1 MAESDTAN
9 HNLPGIILRS
19 IALGLT
25 NPTICDKLFDIFD
38 IIEYLYL
45 TIESSLFLPET
56 TVQSVDFTTL
66 TAACSE
72 LRVQWLPARLEQV
85 YQRDRFTVSLALRT
99 MKQRGWIDIS
109 WHPAAARICA
119 GDAPPRIPDTFTFS
133 QQLRHQLSGL
143 ALVAIAPISPW
154 ERVIDL
160 QFAKRPGEPAL
171 WHLYAEIM
179 GKYSNV
185 ILTAQDNL
193 VVTCAHQVSAKQS
206 SVRPIQTGQPYE
218 MPPSLTDAAPS
229 AIEPQNRWQER
240 ISLVPGPLKRNLL
253 RNYRGLSSALVLS
266 MVRSAGLD
274 PEQSTDS
281 LNSDDWGQL
290 FHRWRYWLQAL
301 ETSNFKP
308 SFTPE
313 GYTVID
319 WPIPDNFTKKAV
331 PDLHSQAVPENESA
345 FKYESNS
352 PIPASFSNKSNSPL
366 ASSFFLIPSSF
377 SSVQELL
384 DSYYTRETNQ
394 QVFAQL
400 RHQLSQKLNSILA
413 KLRLKANTFKERLQ
427 QSAGADTQKD
437 RADLLM
443 ANLQHWQPG
452 MKSISLPDFETNQPV
467 VIPLN
472 PEKNAVQNAQA
483 LYKTHQKLKRARTA
497 VEPLLA
503 SVQEEIDYLEQVEAA
518 LAVLESYR
526 TPEDLQTLV
535 EIREEL
541 IQQKYLDVPDYRS
554 SDKTEAIEFHRYQTP
569 SGFELLIGRNNR
581 QNDQLTF
588 RTANDYDLWFHTL
601 EIPGS
606 HALLR
611 LKPGTV
617 AEETDLQF
625 AADMTAYY
633 SRARHSEQVPVVY
646 TEPKYVYKPKG
657 AKPGMVVYKQER
669 IVWGRPQQARA

>member
-1 MAESDTAN
+1 MQ
-9 HNLPGIILRS
+9 P
-19 IALGLT
+19 
-25 NPTICDKLFDIFD
+25 
-38 IIEYLYL
+38 
-45 TIESSLFLPET
+45 
-56 TVQSVDFTTL
+56 VDFTTL

-72 LRVQWLPARLEQV
+72 LRAQWLPARLEQV

-99 MKQRGWIDIS
+99 MKGRGWIDLC
-109 WHPAAARICA
+109 WHPVAARICL
-119 GDAPPRIPDTFTFS
+119 GDPPPRIPDTFTFS
-133 QQLRHQLSGL
+133 EQLRHQLSGL
-143 ALVAIAPISPW
+143 ALVSIAPVSSW

-171 WHLYAEIM
+171 WHLWAEIM

-206 SVRPIQTGQPYE
+206 TVRPIQTGQPYE
-218 MPPSLTDAAPS
+218 MPPSLTDAVPS
-229 AIEPQNRWQER
+229 LSESQNRWQSR
-240 ISLVPGPLKRNLL
+240 ISLVPGQLHRNLL
-253 RNYRGLSSALVLS
+253 KNYRGLSKALIFS
-266 MVRSAGLD
+266 MIRSASLD

-281 LNSDDWGQL
+281 LNPDQWQQL
-290 FHRWRYWLQAL
+290 FQRWLYWLQCL
-301 ETSNFKP
+301 ENSKFHP

-319 WPIPDNFTKKAV
+319 WPAPDRTTEAD
-331 PDLHSQAVPENESA
+331 PQDMLGNESD
-345 FKYESNS
+345 SSSSS
-352 PIPASFSNKSNSPL
+352 PVFTLSEAEK
-366 ASSFFLIPSSF
+366 PSSF

-384 DSYYTRETNQ
+384 NSYYTGQINQ
-394 QVFAQL
+394 EVFAQL
-400 RHQLSQKLNSILA
+400 RHQLTQKLNNVLA

-427 QSAGADTQKD
+427 QSADADTHKSQ
-437 RADLLM
+437 ADLLM
-443 ANLQHWQPG
+443 ANLQHWEPG
-452 MKSISLPDFETNQPV
+452 MKSISLPDFETEKPV
-467 VIPLN
+467 IIPLN

-483 LYKTHQKLKRARTA
+483 IYKKHQKLKRARIA

-503 SVQEEIDYLEQVEAA
+503 AVQEEIDYLEQVEVA
-518 LAVLESYR
+518 LSVLETYR
-526 TPEDLQTLV
+526 NTQDLQTLA

-554 SDKTEAIEFHRYQTP
+554 TDKNAAIEFHRYQTP

-669 IVWGRPQQARA
+669 IVWGRPQQAPA

>member
-1 MAESDTAN
+1 
-9 HNLPGIILRS
+9 
-19 IALGLT
+19 
-25 NPTICDKLFDIFD
+25 
-38 IIEYLYL
+38 
-45 TIESSLFLPET
+45 
-56 TVQSVDFTTL
+56 VQPVDFTTL

-72 LRVQWLPARLEQV
+72 LRAQWLPARLEQV

-99 MKQRGWIDIS
+99 MKGRGWIDLS
-109 WHPAAARICA
+109 WHPVAARICV
-119 GDAPPRIPDTFTFS
+119 GDPPPRIPDTFTFS
-133 QQLRHQLSGL
+133 EQLRHQLSGL
-143 ALVAIAPISPW
+143 ALVSIAPVSSW

-171 WHLYAEIM
+171 WHLWAEIM

-206 SVRPIQTGQPYE
+206 TVRPIQTGQPYE
-218 MPPSLTDAAPS
+218 MPPSLTDAVPNLS
-229 AIEPQNRWQER
+229 ESQNRWQSR
-240 ISLVPGPLKRNLL
+240 ISLVPGQLHRNLL
-253 RNYRGLSSALVLS
+253 KNYRGLSKSLIFS
-266 MVRSAGLD
+266 MIRSASLD

-281 LNSDDWGQL
+281 LNPDQWQQL
-290 FHRWRYWLQAL
+290 FQRWLYWLQCL
-301 ETSNFKP
+301 ENSKFHP

-319 WPIPDNFTKKAV
+319 WPA
-331 PDLHSQAVPENESA
+331 PENVGAVSCPP
-345 FKYESNS
+345 SD
-352 PIPASFSNKSNSPL
+352 
-366 ASSFFLIPSSF
+366 SSFLTSVKSVTESVAELP
-377 SSVQELL
+377 SSVQEILN
-384 DSYYTRETNQ
+384 SYYTGQINQ
-394 QVFAQL
+394 EVFAQL
-400 RHQLSQKLNSILA
+400 RHQLTQKLNNVLA

-427 QSAGADTQKD
+427 QSADADTHKSQ
-437 RADLLM
+437 ADLLM
-443 ANLQHWQPG
+443 ASLQHWEPG
-452 MKSISLPDFETNQPV
+452 MKSISLPDFETEKPV
-467 VIPLN
+467 IISLN

-483 LYKTHQKLKRARTA
+483 LYKKHQKLKRARIA

-503 SVQEEIDYLEQVEAA
+503 AVQEEIDYLEQVEVA
-518 LAVLESYR
+518 LSVLETYR
-526 TPEDLQTLV
+526 NTQDLQTLA

-554 SDKTEAIEFHRYQTP
+554 TDKNAAIEFHRYQTP

-669 IVWGRPQQARA
+669 IVWGRPQQAPA

>member
-1 MAESDTAN
+1 MQ
-9 HNLPGIILRS
+9 P
-19 IALGLT
+19 
-25 NPTICDKLFDIFD
+25 
-38 IIEYLYL
+38 
-45 TIESSLFLPET
+45 
-56 TVQSVDFTTL
+56 VDFTTL
-66 TAACSE
+66 TATCSE
-72 LRVQWLPARLEQV
+72 LRAQWLPARLEQV
-85 YQRDRFTVSLALRT
+85 YQRDLFTVSLALRT
-99 MKQRGWIDIS
+99 MKGRGWIDLS
-109 WHPAAARICA
+109 WHPVAARICV
-119 GDAPPRIPDTFTFS
+119 GDPPPRIPDTFTFS
-133 QQLRHQLSGL
+133 EQLRHQLSGL
-143 ALVAIAPISPW
+143 ALVSIAPVSSW

-206 SVRPIQTGQPYE
+206 TVRPIQTGQPYE
-218 MPPSLTDAAPS
+218 MPPSLTDAVPS
-229 AIEPQNRWQER
+229 LSESQNRWQSR
-240 ISLVPGPLKRNLL
+240 ISLVPGQLKGNLL
-253 RNYRGLSSALVLS
+253 KNYRGMSKALVLS
-266 MVRSAGLD
+266 MIRSASLD

-281 LNSDDWGQL
+281 LNPDEWQQL
-290 FHRWRYWLQAL
+290 FQRWLYWLQCL
-301 ETSNFKP
+301 ENSKFHP

-319 WPIPDNFTKKAV
+319 WPAPENHNVGAV
-331 PDLHSQAVPENESA
+331 PP
-345 FKYESNS
+345 S
-352 PIPASFSNKSNSPL
+352 PPSD
-366 ASSFFLIPSSF
+366 SSI
-377 SSVQELL
+377 SSVQEILN
-384 DSYYTRETNQ
+384 SYYTGEINQ
-394 QVFAQL
+394 EVFAQL
-400 RHQLSQKLNSILA
+400 RHQLTQKLNNVLA

-427 QSAGADTQKD
+427 QSADADTHKSQ
-437 RADLLM
+437 ADLLM
-443 ANLQHWQPG
+443 ANLQHWEPG
-452 MKSISLPDFETNQPV
+452 MKSISLPDFETEKPV
-467 VIPLN
+467 AISLN

-483 LYKTHQKLKRARTA
+483 LYKKHQKLKRARIA

-503 SVQEEIDYLEQVEAA
+503 AVQEEIDYLEQVEVA
-518 LAVLESYR
+518 LSVLETYR
-526 TPEDLQTLV
+526 NTQDLQTLA

-554 SDKTEAIEFHRYQTP
+554 TDKNAAIEFHRYQTP

-611 LKPGTV
+611 LTPGTV

-669 IVWGRPQQARA
+669 IVWGRPQQAPA

>member
-1 MAESDTAN
+1 MQ
-9 HNLPGIILRS
+9 P
-19 IALGLT
+19 
-25 NPTICDKLFDIFD
+25 
-38 IIEYLYL
+38 
-45 TIESSLFLPET
+45 
-56 TVQSVDFTTL
+56 VDFTTL

-72 LRVQWLPARLEQV
+72 LRAQWLPARLEQV

-99 MKQRGWIDIS
+99 MKGRGWIDLS
-109 WHPAAARICA
+109 WHPVAARICL
-119 GDAPPRIPDTFTFS
+119 GDPPPRIPDTFTFS
-133 QQLRHQLSGL
+133 EQLRHQLSGL
-143 ALVAIAPISPW
+143 ALVSIAPVASW

-206 SVRPIQTGQPYE
+206 TVRPIQTGQPYE
-218 MPPSLTDAAPS
+218 MPPSLTDAVPS
-229 AIEPQNRWQER
+229 LSESQNRWQSR
-240 ISLVPGPLKRNLL
+240 ISLVPGQLHRSLLK
-253 RNYRGLSSALVLS
+253 NYRGLSKALIFS
-266 MVRSAGLD
+266 MIRSASLD

-281 LNSDDWGQL
+281 LNPDQWQQL
-290 FHRWRYWLQAL
+290 FQRWLYWLQCL
-301 ETSNFKP
+301 ENSKFHP

-319 WPIPDNFTKKAV
+319 WPAPDRTREAQ
-331 PDLHSQAVPENESA
+331 PQDMLGNESD
-345 FKYESNS
+345 SSSSS
-352 PIPASFSNKSNSPL
+352 PVLTLSEAEK
-366 ASSFFLIPSSF
+366 PSSF
-377 SSVQELL
+377 PSVQEILN
-384 DSYYTRETNQ
+384 SYYTGQINQ
-394 QVFAQL
+394 EVFAQL
-400 RHQLSQKLNSILA
+400 RHQLTQKLNNVLA

-427 QSAGADTQKD
+427 QSADADTHKSQ
-437 RADLLM
+437 ADLLM
-443 ANLQHWQPG
+443 ANLQHWEPG
-452 MKSISLPDFETNQPV
+452 MKSISLPDFETEKPV
-467 VIPLN
+467 IIPLN

-483 LYKTHQKLKRARTA
+483 LYKKHQKLKRARIA

-503 SVQEEIDYLEQVEAA
+503 AVQEEIDYLEQVEVA
-518 LAVLESYR
+518 LSVLETYR
-526 TPEDLQTLV
+526 NTQDLQTLA

-554 SDKTEAIEFHRYQTP
+554 TDKNAAIEFHRYQTP

-669 IVWGRPQQARA
+669 IVWGRPQQAPA

>member
-1 MAESDTAN
+1 
-9 HNLPGIILRS
+9 
-19 IALGLT
+19 
-25 NPTICDKLFDIFD
+25 
-38 IIEYLYL
+38 
-45 TIESSLFLPET
+45 
-56 TVQSVDFTTL
+56 VQPVDFTTL

-72 LRVQWLPARLEQV
+72 LRDEWLPARLEQV
-85 YQRDRFTVSLALRT
+85 YQRDRFTVALALRT
-99 MKQRGWIDIS
+99 MKGRCWIDVS
-109 WHPAAARICA
+109 WHPVGARICV
-119 GDAPPRIPDTFTFS
+119 GDSPPRIPDTFTFS

-143 ALVAIAPISPW
+143 ALVSIAPTAPW

-160 QFAKRPGEPAL
+160 QFAKRPGETAL
-171 WHLYAEIM
+171 WHLWAEII

-229 AIEPQNRWQER
+229 LNEPQNRWQER
-240 ISLVPGPLKRNLL
+240 ISLVPGQLHRNLL
-253 RNYRGLSSALVLS
+253 KNYRGLSKALIWS
-266 MVRSAGLD
+266 MVRSANLD

-281 LNSDDWGQL
+281 LTPRDWQQL
-290 FHRWRYWLQAL
+290 FSRWQHWLQAL
-301 ETSNFKP
+301 ENSKFHP
-308 SFTPE
+308 SLTPE

-319 WPIPDNFTKKAV
+319 WPA
-331 PDLHSQAVPENESA
+331 PENNA
-345 FKYESNS
+345 VGAA
-352 PIPASFSNKSNSPL
+352 PPCV
-366 ASSFFLIPSSF
+366 PSDC
-377 SSVQELL
+377 SVQELL
-384 DSYYTRETNQ
+384 NSYYTAELNEQ
-394 QVFAQL
+394 LFAQL
-400 RHQLSQKLNSILA
+400 RHQLSQKLNNLLA
-413 KLRLKANTFKERLQ
+413 KMRLKANTFKERLQ
-427 QSAGADTQKD
+427 QSADADLHKSQ
-437 RADLLM
+437 ADLLM
-443 ANLQHWQPG
+443 ANLQQWQPG
-452 MKSISLPDFETNQPV
+452 MKSIDLPDFQTNQPV
-467 VIPLN
+467 TIPLN
-472 PEKNAVQNAQA
+472 PEKNAVLNAQA
-483 LYKTHQKLKRARTA
+483 LYKKHQKLKRARIA

-503 SVQEEIDYLEQVEAA
+503 AVQEEINYLEQVEAA
-518 LAVLESYR
+518 LLVLETYR
-526 TPEDLQTLV
+526 SPQDLQTLA

-554 SDKTEAIEFHRYQTP
+554 TDKTGAIEFHRYRTP

-588 RTANDYDLWFHTL
+588 RTANDYDIWFHTL

-611 LKPGTV
+611 LTPGTV
-617 AEETDLQF
+617 AEEADLQF
-625 AADMTAYY
+625 AADMAAYY

>member
-1 MAESDTAN
+1 MQ
-9 HNLPGIILRS
+9 P
-19 IALGLT
+19 
-25 NPTICDKLFDIFD
+25 
-38 IIEYLYL
+38 
-45 TIESSLFLPET
+45 
-56 TVQSVDFTTL
+56 VDFTTL

-72 LRVQWLPARLEQV
+72 LRAQWLPARLEQV

-99 MKQRGWIDIS
+99 MKGRGWIDLS
-109 WHPAAARICA
+109 WHPVAARICV
-119 GDAPPRIPDTFTFS
+119 GDPPPRIPDTFTFS
-133 QQLRHQLSGL
+133 EQLRHQLSGL
-143 ALVAIAPISPW
+143 ALVSIAPVSSW

-206 SVRPIQTGQPYE
+206 TVRPIQTGQPYE
-218 MPPSLTDAAPS
+218 MPPSLTDAVPS
-229 AIEPQNRWQER
+229 LSESQNRWQSR
-240 ISLVPGPLKRNLL
+240 ISLVPGQLKGNLL
-253 RNYRGLSSALVLS
+253 KNYRGMSKALVLS
-266 MVRSAGLD
+266 MIRSASLD

-281 LNSDDWGQL
+281 LNPDQWQQL
-290 FHRWRYWLQAL
+290 FQRWLYWLQCL
-301 ETSNFKP
+301 ENSKFHP

-319 WPIPDNFTKKAV
+319 WPT
-331 PDLHSQAVPENESA
+331 PENNA
-345 FKYESNS
+345 V
-352 PIPASFSNKSNSPL
+352 
-366 ASSFFLIPSSF
+366 SSYSSSSLIPTAIELTSVKSVTESVAEPS

-384 DSYYTRETNQ
+384 NSYYTGEINQ
-394 QVFAQL
+394 EVFAQL
-400 RHQLSQKLNSILA
+400 RHQLTQKLNNVLA

-427 QSAGADTQKD
+427 QSADADTHKSQ
-437 RADLLM
+437 ADLLM
-443 ANLQHWQPG
+443 ANLQHWEPG
-452 MKSISLPDFETNQPV
+452 MKSISLPDFETEKPV
-467 VIPLN
+467 IIALN

-483 LYKTHQKLKRARTA
+483 LYKKHQKLKRARIA

-503 SVQEEIDYLEQVEAA
+503 AVQEEIDYLEQVEVA
-518 LAVLESYR
+518 LSVLETYR
-526 TPEDLQTLV
+526 NTQDLQTLA

-554 SDKTEAIEFHRYQTP
+554 TDKNAAIEFHRYQTP

-669 IVWGRPQQARA
+669 IVWGRPQQAPA

>member
-1 MAESDTAN
+1 MQ
-9 HNLPGIILRS
+9 P
-19 IALGLT
+19 
-25 NPTICDKLFDIFD
+25 
-38 IIEYLYL
+38 
-45 TIESSLFLPET
+45 
-56 TVQSVDFTTL
+56 VDFTTL

-72 LRVQWLPARLEQV
+72 LRAQWLPARLEQV

-99 MKQRGWIDIS
+99 MKGRGWIDLS
-109 WHPAAARICA
+109 WHPVAARICV
-119 GDAPPRIPDTFTFS
+119 GDPPPRIPDTFTFS
-133 QQLRHQLSGL
+133 EQLRHQLSGL
-143 ALVAIAPISPW
+143 ALVSIAPVASW

-171 WHLYAEIM
+171 WHLWAEIM

-206 SVRPIQTGQPYE
+206 TVRPIQTGQPYE
-218 MPPSLTDAAPS
+218 MPPSLTDAVPS
-229 AIEPQNRWQER
+229 LSESQNRWQSR
-240 ISLVPGPLKRNLL
+240 ISLVPGQLNRNLL
-253 RNYRGLSSALVLS
+253 KNYRGLSKALIFS
-266 MVRSAGLD
+266 MIRSASLD

-281 LNSDDWGQL
+281 LNPDQWQQL
-290 FHRWRYWLQAL
+290 FQRWLYWLQCL
-301 ETSNFKP
+301 ENSKFHP

-319 WPIPDNFTKKAV
+319 WPAPDRTREAQ
-331 PDLHSQAVPENESA
+331 PQDLHSQAELGNESD
-345 FKYESNS
+345 
-352 PIPASFSNKSNSPL
+352 
-366 ASSFFLIPSSF
+366 SSSSAPVFTLSEAEKPSSF

-384 DSYYTRETNQ
+384 NSYYTGQINQ
-394 QVFAQL
+394 EVFAQL
-400 RHQLSQKLNSILA
+400 RHQLTQKLNNILA

-427 QSAGADTQKD
+427 QSADADTHKSQ
-437 RADLLM
+437 ADLLM
-443 ANLQHWQPG
+443 ASLQYWEPG
-452 MKSISLPDFETNQPV
+452 MKSISLPDFETEKPV
-467 VIPLN
+467 IIPLN

-483 LYKTHQKLKRARTA
+483 LYKKHQKLKRARIA

-503 SVQEEIDYLEQVEAA
+503 AVQEEIDYLEQVEVA
-518 LAVLESYR
+518 LSVLETYR
-526 TPEDLQTLV
+526 NTQDLQTLA

-554 SDKTEAIEFHRYQTP
+554 TDKNAAIEFHRYQTP

-669 IVWGRPQQARA
+669 IVWGRPQQAPA

>member
-1 MAESDTAN
+1 MQ
-9 HNLPGIILRS
+9 P
-19 IALGLT
+19 
-25 NPTICDKLFDIFD
+25 
-38 IIEYLYL
+38 
-45 TIESSLFLPET
+45 
-56 TVQSVDFTTL
+56 VDFTTL

-72 LRVQWLPARLEQV
+72 LRAQWLPARLEQV

-99 MKQRGWIDIS
+99 MKGRGWIDLS
-109 WHPAAARICA
+109 WHPVAARICV
-119 GDAPPRIPDTFTFS
+119 GDPPPRIPDTFTFS
-133 QQLRHQLSGL
+133 EQLRHQLSGL
-143 ALVAIAPISPW
+143 ALVSIAPVASW

-160 QFAKRPGEPAL
+160 QFAKRPGEPPL
-171 WHLYAEIM
+171 WHLFAEIM

-206 SVRPIQTGQPYE
+206 TVRPIQTGQPYE
-218 MPPSLTDAAPS
+218 MPPSLTDAVPS
-229 AIEPQNRWQER
+229 LSESQNRWQSR
-240 ISLVPGPLKRNLL
+240 ISLVPGQLKGNLL
-253 RNYRGLSSALVLS
+253 KNYRGMSKALVLS
-266 MVRSAGLD
+266 MIRSANLD

-281 LNSDDWGQL
+281 LNPDDWQQL
-290 FHRWRYWLQAL
+290 FQRWLYWLQCL
-301 ETSNFKP
+301 ENSKFHP
-308 SFTPE
+308 SFTAE

-319 WPIPDNFTKKAV
+319 WPTPDIKEA
-331 PDLHSQAVPENESA
+331 ESRN
-345 FKYESNS
+345 ESNS
-352 PIPASFSNKSNSPL
+352 SV
-366 ASSFFLIPSSF
+366 PSSF
-377 SSVQELL
+377 SSVQEILN
-384 DSYYTRETNQ
+384 SYYTGEINQ

-400 RHQLSQKLNSILA
+400 RHQLTQKLNNVLA

-427 QSAGADTQKD
+427 QSADADTHKSQ
-437 RADLLM
+437 ADLLM
-443 ANLQHWQPG
+443 ANLQHWEPG
-452 MKSISLPDFETNQPV
+452 MKSISLPDFETEKPV
-467 VIPLN
+467 IIPLN

-483 LYKTHQKLKRARTA
+483 LYKKHQKLKRARIA

-503 SVQEEIDYLEQVEAA
+503 AVQEEIDYLEQVEVA
-518 LAVLESYR
+518 LSVLETYR
-526 TPEDLQTLV
+526 NTQDLQTLA

-554 SDKTEAIEFHRYQTP
+554 TDKNAAIEFHRYQTP

-633 SRARHSEQVPVVY
+633 SRARNSEQVPVVY

-669 IVWGRPQQARA
+669 IVWGRPQQAPA

>member
-1 MAESDTAN
+1 MQ
-9 HNLPGIILRS
+9 P
-19 IALGLT
+19 
-25 NPTICDKLFDIFD
+25 
-38 IIEYLYL
+38 
-45 TIESSLFLPET
+45 
-56 TVQSVDFTTL
+56 VDFTTL
-66 TAACSE
+66 TATCSE
-72 LRVQWLPARLEQV
+72 LRAQWLPARLEQV

-99 MKQRGWIDIS
+99 MKGRGWIDLS
-109 WHPAAARICA
+109 WHPVAARICV
-119 GDAPPRIPDTFTFS
+119 GDPPPRIPDTFTFS
-133 QQLRHQLSGL
+133 EQLRHQLSGL
-143 ALVAIAPISPW
+143 ALVSIAPVASW

-206 SVRPIQTGQPYE
+206 TVRPIQTGQPYE
-218 MPPSLTDAAPS
+218 MPPSLTDAVPS
-229 AIEPQNRWQER
+229 LSESQNRWQSR
-240 ISLVPGPLKRNLL
+240 ISLVPGQLHRNLL
-253 RNYRGLSSALVLS
+253 KNYRGLSKALIFAL
-266 MVRSAGLD
+266 VRSASLD

-281 LNSDDWGQL
+281 LNPDQWQQL
-290 FHRWRYWLQAL
+290 FQRWLYWLQCL
-301 ETSNFKP
+301 ENSKFHP
-308 SFTPE
+308 SFTPG

-319 WPIPDNFTKKAV
+319 WPAPDRTREAE
-331 PDLHSQAVPENESA
+331 PQDMLGNESD
-345 FKYESNS
+345 SSSSS
-352 PIPASFSNKSNSPL
+352 PVFTLSEAEQ
-366 ASSFFLIPSSF
+366 PSSF
-377 SSVQELL
+377 SSVQEILN
-384 DSYYTRETNQ
+384 SYYTGQINQ
-394 QVFAQL
+394 EVFAQL
-400 RHQLSQKLNSILA
+400 RHQLTQKLNNVLA

-427 QSAGADTQKD
+427 QSADADTHKSQ
-437 RADLLM
+437 ADLLM
-443 ANLQHWQPG
+443 ASLQHWEPG
-452 MKSISLPDFETNQPV
+452 MKSISLPDFETEKPV
-467 VIPLN
+467 IISLN

-483 LYKTHQKLKRARTA
+483 LYKKHQKLKRARIA

-503 SVQEEIDYLEQVEAA
+503 SVQEEIDYLEQVEVA
-518 LAVLESYR
+518 LSVLETYR
-526 TPEDLQTLV
+526 NTQDLQTLA

-554 SDKTEAIEFHRYQTP
+554 TDKNAAIEFHRYQTP

-669 IVWGRPQQARA
+669 IVWGRPQQAPA

>member
-1 MAESDTAN
+1 MQ
-9 HNLPGIILRS
+9 P
-19 IALGLT
+19 
-25 NPTICDKLFDIFD
+25 
-38 IIEYLYL
+38 
-45 TIESSLFLPET
+45 
-56 TVQSVDFTTL
+56 VDLTTL

-72 LRVQWLPARLEQV
+72 LRAQWLPARLEQV

-99 MKQRGWIDIS
+99 MNKRGWIDLS
-109 WHPAAARICA
+109 WHPVAARICV
-119 GDAPPRIPDTFTFS
+119 GDPPPRIPDTFTFS

-143 ALVAIAPISPW
+143 ALVSIAPISPW
-154 ERVIDL
+154 ERVVDL

-171 WHLYAEIM
+171 WHLYAEII

-218 MPPSLTDAAPS
+218 MPPALTDTAPS

-240 ISLVPGPLKRNLL
+240 ISLVPGQLHRNLL
-253 RNYRGLSSALVLS
+253 KNYRGLSKALIWS
-266 MVRSAGLD
+266 MIRSANLD

-281 LNSDDWGQL
+281 LSPHDWQQL
-290 FHRWRYWLQAL
+290 FQRWQYWLESL
-301 ETSNFKP
+301 ENSKFKP
-308 SFTPE
+308 SLTAQ

-319 WPIPDNFTKKAV
+319 WPA
-331 PDLHSQAVPENESA
+331 PENHNNVGAVDGACVPSNTSPILSPLGGGWGGLTSIGTGREGLTSA
-345 FKYESNS
+345 F
-352 PIPASFSNKSNSPL
+352 P
-366 ASSFFLIPSSF
+366 
-377 SSVQELL
+377 SVQELL
-384 DSYYTRETNQ
+384 NSYYTSEINQ
-394 QVFAQL
+394 EVFAQV
-400 RHQLSQKLNSILA
+400 RHQLSQKLINLLA
-413 KLRLKANTFKERLQ
+413 KLKLKANTFKEKLQ
-427 QSAGADTQKD
+427 QSEVADTHKSQ
-437 RADLLM
+437 ADLLM

-452 MKSISLPDFETNQPV
+452 MKVISLPDFETNQPV
-467 VIPLN
+467 AIPLN

-483 LYKTHQKLKRARTA
+483 LYKKHQKLKRARIA

-503 SVQEEIDYLEQVEAA
+503 AVQEEIDYLEQVEAA
-518 LAVLESYR
+518 LSVLETYR
-526 TPEDLQTLV
+526 NTQDLQTLA

-541 IQQKYLDVPDYRS
+541 IQQKYLDAPDYRS
-554 SDKTEAIEFHRYQTP
+554 TDKNAAIEFHRYQTP

-588 RTANDYDLWFHTL
+588 RVAGDYDIWFHTL

-611 LKPGTV
+611 VTPGTV
-617 AEETDLQF
+617 AEEADLQF
-625 AADMTAYY
+625 AANMAAYY
-633 SRARHSEQVPVVY
+633 SRARQSEQVPVVY

-669 IVWGRPQQARA
+669 IVWGRPQQATA

>member
-1 MAESDTAN
+1 MQ
-9 HNLPGIILRS
+9 P
-19 IALGLT
+19 
-25 NPTICDKLFDIFD
+25 
-38 IIEYLYL
+38 
-45 TIESSLFLPET
+45 
-56 TVQSVDFTTL
+56 VDFTTL

-72 LRVQWLPARLEQV
+72 LRAQWLPARLEQV

-99 MKQRGWIDIS
+99 MKGRGWIDLS
-109 WHPAAARICA
+109 WHPVAARICV
-119 GDAPPRIPDTFTFS
+119 GDPPPRIPDTFTFS
-133 QQLRHQLSGL
+133 EQLRHQLSGL
-143 ALVAIAPISPW
+143 ALVSIAPVSSW

-206 SVRPIQTGQPYE
+206 TVRPIQTGQPYE
-218 MPPSLTDAAPS
+218 MPPSLTDAVPS
-229 AIEPQNRWQER
+229 LSESQNRWQSR
-240 ISLVPGPLKRNLL
+240 ISLVPGQLKGNLL
-253 RNYRGLSSALVLS
+253 KNYRGMSKALVLS
-266 MVRSAGLD
+266 MIRSASLD

-281 LNSDDWGQL
+281 LNPDEWQQL
-290 FHRWRYWLQAL
+290 FQRWLYWLQCL
-301 ETSNFKP
+301 ENSKFHP

-319 WPIPDNFTKKAV
+319 WPAPENHNVGAV
-331 PDLHSQAVPENESA
+331 PPC
-345 FKYESNS
+345 
-352 PIPASFSNKSNSPL
+352 P
-366 ASSFFLIPSSF
+366 PSDA
-377 SSVQELL
+377 SSVQEILN
-384 DSYYTRETNQ
+384 SYYTGQINQ
-394 QVFAQL
+394 EVFAQL
-400 RHQLSQKLNSILA
+400 RHQLTQKLNNVLA

-427 QSAGADTQKD
+427 QSADADTHKSQ
-437 RADLLM
+437 ADLLM
-443 ANLQHWQPG
+443 ANLQHWEPG
-452 MKSISLPDFETNQPV
+452 MKSISLPDFETEKPV
-467 VIPLN
+467 IIPLN

-483 LYKTHQKLKRARTA
+483 IYKKHQKLKRARIA

-503 SVQEEIDYLEQVEAA
+503 AVQEEIDYLEQVEVA
-518 LAVLESYR
+518 LSVLETYR
-526 TPEDLQTLV
+526 NTQDLQTLA

-554 SDKTEAIEFHRYQTP
+554 TDKNAAIEFHRYQSP

-611 LKPGTV
+611 LTPGTV

-669 IVWGRPQQARA
+669 IVWGRPQQAPA

>member
-1 MAESDTAN
+1 MQ
-9 HNLPGIILRS
+9 P
-19 IALGLT
+19 
-25 NPTICDKLFDIFD
+25 
-38 IIEYLYL
+38 
-45 TIESSLFLPET
+45 
-56 TVQSVDFTTL
+56 VDFTTL
-66 TAACSE
+66 TATCSE
-72 LRVQWLPARLEQV
+72 LRAKWLPARLEQV

-99 MKQRGWIDIS
+99 MNQRGWIDIS
-109 WHPAAARICA
+109 SHPAAARICV
-119 GDAPPRIPDTFTFS
+119 GDSPPRIPDTFTFS
-133 QQLRHQLSGL
+133 EQLRHQLSGL
-143 ALVAIAPISPW
+143 ALVSIAPVSPW

-218 MPPSLTDAAPS
+218 MPPSLTDAVPS
-229 AIEPQNRWQER
+229 LSESLDRWKER
-240 ISLVPGPLKRNLL
+240 ISLVPGPLKGNLL
-253 RNYRGLSSALVLS
+253 KNYRGLSKALVVS
-266 MVRSAGLD
+266 MIRSTSLD

-281 LNSDDWGQL
+281 LNPDDWQQL
-290 FHRWRYWLQAL
+290 FHRWLYWLQSL
-301 ETSNFKP
+301 ENSKFQP

-319 WPIPDNFTKKAV
+319 WPK
-331 PDLHSQAVPENESA
+331 PENS
-345 FKYESNS
+345 
-352 PIPASFSNKSNSPL
+352 SPL
-366 ASSFFLIPSSF
+366 IPSSSSLPSSSSIPSSSLPSSF

-384 DSYYTRETNQ
+384 NSYYTGEINQ

-400 RHQLSQKLNSILA
+400 RHQLTQKLNNVLA

-427 QSAGADTQKD
+427 QSAGADTHKSQ
-437 RADLLM
+437 ADLLM
-443 ANLQHWQPG
+443 ANLQHWEPG
-452 MKSISLPDFETNQPV
+452 MKSISLPDFETEKPV
-467 VIPLN
+467 LIPLN
-472 PEKNAVQNAQA
+472 VEKNAVQNAQA
-483 LYKTHQKLKRARTA
+483 IYKKHQKLKRARIA

-503 SVQEEIDYLEQVEAA
+503 AVQEEIDYLEQVEAA
-518 LAVLESYR
+518 LSVLETYSN
-526 TPEDLQTLV
+526 TQDLQTLA

-541 IQQKYLDVPDYRS
+541 IQQKYLVVPDYRS
-554 SDKTEAIEFHRYQTP
+554 TDKNAAIEFHRYQTP

-601 EIPGS
+601 EIPGC

-611 LKPGTV
+611 LTPGNV
-617 AEETDLQF
+617 AQETDLQF

-669 IVWGRPQQARA
+669 IVWGRPQQAPA

>member
-1 MAESDTAN
+1 MQ
-9 HNLPGIILRS
+9 P
-19 IALGLT
+19 
-25 NPTICDKLFDIFD
+25 
-38 IIEYLYL
+38 
-45 TIESSLFLPET
+45 
-56 TVQSVDFTTL
+56 VDFTTL
-66 TAACSE
+66 TAACSD
-72 LRVQWLPARLEQV
+72 LRAQWLPARLEQV

-99 MKQRGWIDIS
+99 MNQRGWIDIS
-109 WHPAAARICA
+109 SHPAAARICV
-119 GDAPPRIPDTFTFS
+119 GDSPPRIPDTFTFS
-133 QQLRHQLSGL
+133 EQLRHQLSGL
-143 ALVAIAPISPW
+143 ALVSIAPVSPW

-185 ILTAQDNL
+185 ILTAEDNL
-193 VVTCAHQVSAKQS
+193 VVTCAHQVGVKQS

-218 MPPSLTDAAPS
+218 LPPSLTDTVPS
-229 AIEPQNRWQER
+229 AIESLDRWKER
-240 ISLVPGPLKRNLL
+240 ISLVPGQIKINLL
-253 RNYRGLSSALVLS
+253 KNYRGLSKALVVS
-266 MVRSAGLD
+266 MIRSANLD

-281 LNSDDWGQL
+281 LNPHQWQQL
-290 FHRWRYWLQAL
+290 FQRWLYWLQCL
-301 ETSNFKP
+301 ENSKFQPT
-308 SFTPE
+308 FTPE
-313 GYTVID
+313 GYSVID
-319 WPIPDNFTKKAV
+319 WPKPEEK
-331 PDLHSQAVPENESA
+331 HSNPENES
-345 FKYESNS
+345 NS
-352 PIPASFSNKSNSPL
+352 PNPL
-366 ASSFFLIPSSF
+366 NPEQNPLPNL
-377 SSVQELL
+377 SVQQLL
-384 DSYYTRETNQ
+384 NSYYTGEINQ
-394 QVFAQL
+394 QLFAQV
-400 RHQLSQKLNSILA
+400 RHQLTQKLNSVLA

-427 QSAGADTQKD
+427 QSADADTHKSQ
-437 RADLLM
+437 ADLLM
-443 ANLQHWQPG
+443 ASLQHWEPG
-452 MKSISLPDFETNQPV
+452 MKSISLPDFETEKPV
-467 VIPLN
+467 VIALN

-483 LYKTHQKLKRARTA
+483 LYKKHQKLKRARIA

-503 SVQEEIDYLEQVEAA
+503 AVQEEIDYLEQVEVA
-518 LAVLESYR
+518 LSVLETYR
-526 TPEDLQTLV
+526 NTQDLQTLA

-554 SDKTEAIEFHRYQTP
+554 TDKNAAIEFHRYQTP

-611 LKPGTV
+611 LTPGTV

-669 IVWGRPQQARA
+669 IVWGRPQQAPA

>member
-1 MAESDTAN
+1 MQ
-9 HNLPGIILRS
+9 P
-19 IALGLT
+19 
-25 NPTICDKLFDIFD
+25 
-38 IIEYLYL
+38 
-45 TIESSLFLPET
+45 
-56 TVQSVDFTTL
+56 VDLTTL

-72 LRVQWLPARLEQV
+72 LRAQWLPARLEQV

-99 MKQRGWIDIS
+99 MNQRGWIDLS
-109 WHPAAARICA
+109 WHTVAARICV
-119 GDAPPRIPDTFTFS
+119 GDPPPRIPDTFTFS

-143 ALVAIAPISPW
+143 ALVSIAPISPW

-171 WHLYAEIM
+171 WHLYAEII

-218 MPPSLTDAAPS
+218 MPPALTDTTPS

-240 ISLVPGPLKRNLL
+240 ISLVPGQLQRNLL
-253 RNYRGLSSALVLS
+253 KNYRGLSKALVLS
-266 MVRSAGLD
+266 MIRSANLD

-281 LNSDDWGQL
+281 LSPHDWQQL
-290 FHRWRYWLQAL
+290 FHRWQHWLQAL
-301 ETSNFKP
+301 ENSKFKP
-308 SFTPE
+308 SLTAQ

-319 WPIPDNFTKKAV
+319 WPA
-331 PDLHSQAVPENESA
+331 PENP
-345 FKYESNS
+345 S
-352 PIPASFSNKSNSPL
+352 P
-366 ASSFFLIPSSF
+366 LIPSSSSSF
-377 SSVQELL
+377 YPSVKSATESAAEPSSVQQLL
-384 DSYYTRETNQ
+384 NNYYTGEINQ
-394 QVFAQL
+394 QVFAQV
-400 RHQLSQKLNSILA
+400 RHQLSQKLINLLA
-413 KLRLKANTFKERLQ
+413 KLNVKANTFKEKLQ
-427 QSAGADTQKD
+427 QSKVADTHKSQ
-437 RADLLM
+437 ADLLM

-452 MKSISLPDFETNQPV
+452 MKVISLPDFETNEPV
-467 VIPLN
+467 AIPLN
-472 PEKNAVQNAQA
+472 PEKNAVQNAQS
-483 LYKTHQKLKRARTA
+483 LYKKHQKLKRARIA

-503 SVQEEIDYLEQVEAA
+503 AVQEEIDYLEQVEAA
-518 LAVLESYR
+518 LSVLEIYR
-526 TPEDLQTLV
+526 NTQDLQTLA

-541 IQQKYLDVPDYRS
+541 IQQKYLDAPDYRS
-554 SDKTEAIEFHRYQTP
+554 TDKNAAIEFHRYQTP

-588 RTANDYDLWFHTL
+588 RVAGDYDIWFHTL

-611 LKPGTV
+611 VTPGTV
-617 AEETDLQF
+617 AEEADLQF
-625 AADMTAYY
+625 AANMAAYY
-633 SRARHSEQVPVVY
+633 SRARQSEQVPVVY

-669 IVWGRPQQARA
+669 IVWGRPQQATA

>member
-1 MAESDTAN
+1 MQ
-9 HNLPGIILRS
+9 P
-19 IALGLT
+19 
-25 NPTICDKLFDIFD
+25 
-38 IIEYLYL
+38 
-45 TIESSLFLPET
+45 
-56 TVQSVDFTTL
+56 VDFTTL
-66 TAACSE
+66 TATCSE
-72 LRVQWLPARLEQV
+72 LRAQWLPARLEQV

-99 MKQRGWIDIS
+99 MKGRGWIDLS
-109 WHPAAARICA
+109 WHPVAARICV
-119 GDAPPRIPDTFTFS
+119 GDPPPRIPDTFTFS
-133 QQLRHQLSGL
+133 EQLRHQLSGL
-143 ALVAIAPISPW
+143 ALVSIAPVASW

-206 SVRPIQTGQPYE
+206 TVRPIQTGQPYE
-218 MPPSLTDAAPS
+218 MPPSLTDAVPS
-229 AIEPQNRWQER
+229 LSESQNRWQSR
-240 ISLVPGPLKRNLL
+240 VSLVPGQLKGNLL
-253 RNYRGLSSALVLS
+253 KNYRGMSKALVLS
-266 MVRSAGLD
+266 MIRSASLD

-281 LNSDDWGQL
+281 LNPDQWQQL
-290 FHRWRYWLQAL
+290 FQRWLYWLQCL
-301 ETSNFKP
+301 ENSKFHP

-319 WPIPDNFTKKAV
+319 WPAPENHNVGAV
-331 PDLHSQAVPENESA
+331 PPCPPSD
-345 FKYESNS
+345 
-352 PIPASFSNKSNSPL
+352 
-366 ASSFFLIPSSF
+366 SSF
-377 SSVQELL
+377 SSVQEILN
-384 DSYYTRETNQ
+384 SYYTGQINQ
-394 QVFAQL
+394 EVFAQL
-400 RHQLSQKLNSILA
+400 RHQLTQKLNNVLA

-427 QSAGADTQKD
+427 QSADADTHKSQ
-437 RADLLM
+437 ADLLM
-443 ANLQHWQPG
+443 ASLQHWEPG
-452 MKSISLPDFETNQPV
+452 MKSISLPDFETEKPV
-467 VIPLN
+467 IIPLN

-483 LYKTHQKLKRARTA
+483 IYKKHQKLKRARIA

-503 SVQEEIDYLEQVEAA
+503 AVQEEIDYLEQVEVA
-518 LAVLESYR
+518 LSVLETYR
-526 TPEDLQTLV
+526 NTQDLQTLA

-554 SDKTEAIEFHRYQTP
+554 TDKNAAIEFHRYQTP

-669 IVWGRPQQARA
+669 IVWGRPQQAPA

>member
-1 MAESDTAN
+1 MQ
-9 HNLPGIILRS
+9 P
-19 IALGLT
+19 
-25 NPTICDKLFDIFD
+25 
-38 IIEYLYL
+38 
-45 TIESSLFLPET
+45 
-56 TVQSVDFTTL
+56 VDFTTL

-72 LRVQWLPARLEQV
+72 LRAQWLPARLEQV

-99 MKQRGWIDIS
+99 MKGRGWIDLS
-109 WHPAAARICA
+109 WHPVAARICV
-119 GDAPPRIPDTFTFS
+119 GDPPPRIPDTFTFS
-133 QQLRHQLSGL
+133 EQLRHQLSGL
-143 ALVAIAPISPW
+143 ALVSIAPVASW

-206 SVRPIQTGQPYE
+206 TVRPIQTGQPYE
-218 MPPSLTDAAPS
+218 MPPSLTDAVPS
-229 AIEPQNRWQER
+229 LSESQNRWQSR
-240 ISLVPGPLKRNLL
+240 ISLVPGQLHRNLL
-253 RNYRGLSSALVLS
+253 KNYRGLSKALIFS
-266 MVRSAGLD
+266 MIRSASLD

-281 LNSDDWGQL
+281 LNPDQWQQL
-290 FHRWRYWLQAL
+290 FQRWLYWLQCL
-301 ETSNFKP
+301 ENSKFHP

-319 WPIPDNFTKKAV
+319 WPAPDRTTEAQ
-331 PDLHSQAVPENESA
+331 PQDLHSQAELGNESD
-345 FKYESNS
+345 S
-352 PIPASFSNKSNSPL
+352 PSSSPVFTL
-366 ASSFFLIPSSF
+366 SEAEKPSSF
-377 SSVQELL
+377 SSVQEILNN
-384 DSYYTRETNQ
+384 YYTGQINQ
-394 QVFAQL
+394 EVFAQL
-400 RHQLSQKLNSILA
+400 RHQLTQKLNNILA

-427 QSAGADTQKD
+427 QSADADTHKSQ
-437 RADLLM
+437 ADLLM
-443 ANLQHWQPG
+443 ASLQHWEPG
-452 MKSISLPDFETNQPV
+452 MKSISLPDFETEKPV
-467 VIPLN
+467 IISLN

-483 LYKTHQKLKRARTA
+483 IYKKHQKLKRARIA

-503 SVQEEIDYLEQVEAA
+503 AVQEEIDYLEQVEVA
-518 LAVLESYR
+518 LSVLETYR
-526 TPEDLQTLV
+526 NTQDLQTLA

-554 SDKTEAIEFHRYQTP
+554 TDKNAAIEFHRYQTP

-669 IVWGRPQQARA
+669 IVWGRPQQAPA

>member
-1 MAESDTAN
+1 MQ
-9 HNLPGIILRS
+9 P
-19 IALGLT
+19 
-25 NPTICDKLFDIFD
+25 
-38 IIEYLYL
+38 
-45 TIESSLFLPET
+45 
-56 TVQSVDFTTL
+56 VDFTTL
-66 TAACSE
+66 TATCSE
-72 LRVQWLPARLEQV
+72 LRAQWLPARLEQV

-99 MKQRGWIDIS
+99 MKGRGWIDLS
-109 WHPAAARICA
+109 WHPVAARICV
-119 GDAPPRIPDTFTFS
+119 GDPPPRIPDTFTFS
-133 QQLRHQLSGL
+133 EQLRHQLSGL
-143 ALVAIAPISPW
+143 ALVSIAPVSSW

-185 ILTAQDNL
+185 ILTARDNL

-206 SVRPIQTGQPYE
+206 TVRPIQTGQPYE
-218 MPPSLTDAAPS
+218 MPPSLTDAVPS
-229 AIEPQNRWQER
+229 LSESQNRWQSR
-240 ISLVPGPLKRNLL
+240 ISLVPGKLKGNLL
-253 RNYRGLSSALVLS
+253 KNYRGMSKALVLS
-266 MVRSAGLD
+266 MIRSASLD

-281 LNSDDWGQL
+281 LNPDDWQQL
-290 FHRWRYWLQAL
+290 FQRWLYWLQCL
-301 ETSNFKP
+301 ENSKFHP

-319 WPIPDNFTKKAV
+319 WPAPNAKEAETA
-331 PDLHSQAVPENESA
+331 N
-345 FKYESNS
+345 ESNS
-352 PIPASFSNKSNSPL
+352 SVR
-366 ASSFFLIPSSF
+366 SSF

-384 DSYYTRETNQ
+384 NSYYTGEINQ
-394 QVFAQL
+394 EVFAQL
-400 RHQLSQKLNSILA
+400 RHQLTQKLNNVLA

-427 QSAGADTQKD
+427 QSADADTHKSQ
-437 RADLLM
+437 ADLLM
-443 ANLQHWQPG
+443 ANLQHWEPG
-452 MKSISLPDFETNQPV
+452 MKSISLPDFETEKPV
-467 VIPLN
+467 IISLN

-483 LYKTHQKLKRARTA
+483 LYKKHQKLKRARIA

-503 SVQEEIDYLEQVEAA
+503 AVQEEIDYLEQVEVA
-518 LAVLESYR
+518 LSVLETYR
-526 TPEDLQTLV
+526 NTQDLQTLA

-554 SDKTEAIEFHRYQTP
+554 TDKNAAIEFHRYQTP

-669 IVWGRPQQARA
+669 IVWGRPQQAPA

>member
-1 MAESDTAN
+1 MQ
-9 HNLPGIILRS
+9 P
-19 IALGLT
+19 
-25 NPTICDKLFDIFD
+25 
-38 IIEYLYL
+38 
-45 TIESSLFLPET
+45 
-56 TVQSVDFTTL
+56 VDFTTL

-72 LRVQWLPARLEQV
+72 LRAQWLPARLEQV

-99 MKQRGWIDIS
+99 MKGRGWIDLC
-109 WHPAAARICA
+109 WHPVAARICV
-119 GDAPPRIPDTFTFS
+119 GDPPPRIPDTFTFS
-133 QQLRHQLSGL
+133 EQLRHQLSGL
-143 ALVAIAPISPW
+143 ALVSIAPVSSW

-171 WHLYAEIM
+171 WHLWAEIM

-206 SVRPIQTGQPYE
+206 TVRPIQTGQPYE
-218 MPPSLTDAAPS
+218 MPPSLTDAVPS
-229 AIEPQNRWQER
+229 LSESQNRWQSR
-240 ISLVPGPLKRNLL
+240 ISLVPGQLHRNLL
-253 RNYRGLSSALVLS
+253 KNYRGLSKALIFS
-266 MVRSAGLD
+266 MIRSASLN

-281 LNSDDWGQL
+281 LNPDEWQQL
-290 FHRWRYWLQAL
+290 FQRWLYWLQCL
-301 ETSNFKP
+301 ENSKFHP

-319 WPIPDNFTKKAV
+319 WPAPDRTTEAQ
-331 PDLHSQAVPENESA
+331 PQDLHSQAELGNESD
-345 FKYESNS
+345 SSSSS
-352 PIPASFSNKSNSPL
+352 PVFTLTEAEK
-366 ASSFFLIPSSF
+366 PSSF

-384 DSYYTRETNQ
+384 NSYYTSQINQ
-394 QVFAQL
+394 EVFAQL
-400 RHQLSQKLNSILA
+400 RHQLTQKLNNVLA

-427 QSAGADTQKD
+427 QSADADTHKSQ
-437 RADLLM
+437 ADLLM
-443 ANLQHWQPG
+443 ANLQHWEPG
-452 MKSISLPDFETNQPV
+452 MKSISLPDFETEKPV
-467 VIPLN
+467 IISLN

-483 LYKTHQKLKRARTA
+483 IYKKHQKLKRARIA

-503 SVQEEIDYLEQVEAA
+503 AVQEEIDYLEQVEVA
-518 LAVLESYR
+518 LSVLETYR
-526 TPEDLQTLV
+526 NTQDLQTLA

-554 SDKTEAIEFHRYQTP
+554 TDKNAAIEFHRYQTP

-669 IVWGRPQQARA
+669 IVWGRPQQAPA

>member
-1 MAESDTAN
+1 MQ
-9 HNLPGIILRS
+9 P
-19 IALGLT
+19 
-25 NPTICDKLFDIFD
+25 
-38 IIEYLYL
+38 
-45 TIESSLFLPET
+45 
-56 TVQSVDFTTL
+56 VDFTTL

-72 LRVQWLPARLEQV
+72 LRAQWLPARLEQV

-99 MKQRGWIDIS
+99 MKGRGWIDLS
-109 WHPAAARICA
+109 WHPVAARICV
-119 GDAPPRIPDTFTFS
+119 GDPPPRIPDTFTFS
-133 QQLRHQLSGL
+133 EQLRHQLSGL
-143 ALVAIAPISPW
+143 ALVSIAPVSSW

-171 WHLYAEIM
+171 WHLWAEIM

-206 SVRPIQTGQPYE
+206 TVRPIQTGQPYE
-218 MPPSLTDAAPS
+218 MPPSLTDAVPS
-229 AIEPQNRWQER
+229 LSESQNRWQSR
-240 ISLVPGPLKRNLL
+240 ISLVPGPLHRNLL
-253 RNYRGLSSALVLS
+253 KNYRGLSKALIFS
-266 MVRSAGLD
+266 MIRSASLD
-274 PEQSTDS
+274 PEQSTDN
-281 LNSDDWGQL
+281 LNPDQWQQL
-290 FHRWRYWLQAL
+290 FQRWLYWLQCL
-301 ETSNFKP
+301 ENSKFHP

-319 WPIPDNFTKKAV
+319 WPAPDRTREAQ
-331 PDLHSQAVPENESA
+331 PQDLNSQEKLGNES
-345 FKYESNS
+345 ESSSSS
-352 PIPASFSNKSNSPL
+352 PVFTLSEAEK
-366 ASSFFLIPSSF
+366 PSSF

-384 DSYYTRETNQ
+384 NSYYTGQINQ
-394 QVFAQL
+394 EVFAQL
-400 RHQLSQKLNSILA
+400 RHQLTQKLNNVLA

-427 QSAGADTQKD
+427 QSADADTHKSQ
-437 RADLLM
+437 ADLLM
-443 ANLQHWQPG
+443 ASLQHWEPG
-452 MKSISLPDFETNQPV
+452 MKSISLPDFETEKPV
-467 VIPLN
+467 IIPLN

-483 LYKTHQKLKRARTA
+483 LYKKHQKLKRARIA

-503 SVQEEIDYLEQVEAA
+503 AVQEEIDYLEQVEVA
-518 LAVLESYR
+518 LSVLETYR
-526 TPEDLQTLV
+526 NTQDLQTLA

-554 SDKTEAIEFHRYQTP
+554 TDKNAAIEFHRYQTP

-669 IVWGRPQQARA
+669 IVWGRPQQAPA

>member
-1 MAESDTAN
+1 
-9 HNLPGIILRS
+9 
-19 IALGLT
+19 
-25 NPTICDKLFDIFD
+25 
-38 IIEYLYL
+38 
-45 TIESSLFLPET
+45 
-56 TVQSVDFTTL
+56 VQPVDFTTL
-66 TAACSE
+66 TATCSE
-72 LRVQWLPARLEQV
+72 LRAKWLPARLEQV

-99 MKQRGWIDIS
+99 MNQRGWIDICS
-109 WHPAAARICA
+109 HPAAARICV
-119 GDAPPRIPDTFTFS
+119 GDSPPRIPDTFTFS
-133 QQLRHQLSGL
+133 EQLRHQLSGL
-143 ALVAIAPISPW
+143 ALVSIAPVSPW

-185 ILTAQDNL
+185 ILTTQDNL

-206 SVRPIQTGQPYE
+206 IRPIQTGQPYE
-218 MPPSLTDAAPS
+218 KPPSLTDAVPS
-229 AIEPQNRWQER
+229 LSESLDRWKER
-240 ISLVPGPLKRNLL
+240 ISLVPGPLKGNLL
-253 RNYRGLSSALVLS
+253 KNYRGLSKGLVVSMILSAN
-266 MVRSAGLD
+266 LD

-281 LNSDDWGQL
+281 LNPDDWQQL
-290 FHRWRYWLQAL
+290 FHRWLYWLQSL
-301 ETSNFKP
+301 ENSKFQA

-319 WPIPDNFTKKAV
+319 WPTPENHHVGAV
-331 PDLHSQAVPENESA
+331 PPCPPSDSAVP
-345 FKYESNS
+345 
-352 PIPASFSNKSNSPL
+352 
-366 ASSFFLIPSSF
+366 
-377 SSVQELL
+377 SVQELL
-384 DSYYTRETNQ
+384 NSYYTGEINQ

-400 RHQLSQKLNSILA
+400 RHQLTQKLNNVLA

-427 QSAGADTQKD
+427 QSAGADTHKSQ
-437 RADLLM
+437 ADLLM
-443 ANLQHWQPG
+443 ANLQHWEPG
-452 MKSISLPDFETNQPV
+452 MKSISLPDFETEKPV

-472 PEKNAVQNAQA
+472 VEKNAVQNAQA
-483 LYKTHQKLKRARTA
+483 IYKKHQKLKRARIA

-503 SVQEEIDYLEQVEAA
+503 AVQEEIDYLEQVEAA
-518 LAVLESYR
+518 LSVLETYR
-526 TPEDLQTLV
+526 NTQDLQTLA

-541 IQQKYLDVPDYRS
+541 IQQKYLVVPDYRS
-554 SDKTEAIEFHRYQTP
+554 TDKNAAIEFHRYQTP

-611 LKPGTV
+611 LTPGNV
-617 AEETDLQF
+617 AQETDLQF

-669 IVWGRPQQARA
+669 IVWGRPQQAPA

>member
-1 MAESDTAN
+1 MQ
-9 HNLPGIILRS
+9 P
-19 IALGLT
+19 
-25 NPTICDKLFDIFD
+25 
-38 IIEYLYL
+38 
-45 TIESSLFLPET
+45 
-56 TVQSVDFTTL
+56 VDFTTL

-72 LRVQWLPARLEQV
+72 LRAQWLPARLEQV

-99 MKQRGWIDIS
+99 MKGRGWIDLS
-109 WHPAAARICA
+109 WHPVAARICV
-119 GDAPPRIPDTFTFS
+119 GDPPPRIPDTFTFS
-133 QQLRHQLSGL
+133 EQLRHQLSGL
-143 ALVAIAPISPW
+143 ALVSIAPVSSW

-171 WHLYAEIM
+171 WHLWAEIM

-206 SVRPIQTGQPYE
+206 TVRPIQTGQPYE
-218 MPPSLTDAAPS
+218 MPPSLTDAVPS
-229 AIEPQNRWQER
+229 LSESQNRWQSR
-240 ISLVPGPLKRNLL
+240 ISLVPGQLHRNLL
-253 RNYRGLSSALVLS
+253 KNYRGLSKALIFS
-266 MVRSAGLD
+266 MIRSASLD

-281 LNSDDWGQL
+281 LNPDQWQQL
-290 FHRWRYWLQAL
+290 FQRWLYWLQCL
-301 ETSNFKP
+301 ENSKFHP

-319 WPIPDNFTKKAV
+319 WPAPDRTREAE
-331 PDLHSQAVPENESA
+331 PQDLHSQAELRNES
-345 FKYESNS
+345 ESSSSS
-352 PIPASFSNKSNSPL
+352 PIFTLSEAEK
-366 ASSFFLIPSSF
+366 PSSF

-384 DSYYTRETNQ
+384 NSYYTGQINQ
-394 QVFAQL
+394 EVFAQL
-400 RHQLSQKLNSILA
+400 RHQLTQKLNNVLA

-427 QSAGADTQKD
+427 QSADADTHKSQ
-437 RADLLM
+437 ADLLM
-443 ANLQHWQPG
+443 ASLQHWEPG
-452 MKSISLPDFETNQPV
+452 MKSISLPDFETEKPV
-467 VIPLN
+467 IIPLN

-483 LYKTHQKLKRARTA
+483 IYKKHQKLKRARIA

-503 SVQEEIDYLEQVEAA
+503 AVQEEIDYLEQVEVA
-518 LAVLESYR
+518 LSVLETYR
-526 TPEDLQTLV
+526 NTQDLQTLA

-554 SDKTEAIEFHRYQTP
+554 TDKNAAIEFHRYQTP

-669 IVWGRPQQARA
+669 IVWGRPQQAPA

>member
-1 MAESDTAN
+1 MQ
-9 HNLPGIILRS
+9 P
-19 IALGLT
+19 
-25 NPTICDKLFDIFD
+25 
-38 IIEYLYL
+38 
-45 TIESSLFLPET
+45 
-56 TVQSVDFTTL
+56 VDFTTL

-72 LRVQWLPARLEQV
+72 LRAQWLPARLEQV

-99 MKQRGWIDIS
+99 MKGRGWIDLS
-109 WHPAAARICA
+109 WHPVAARICV
-119 GDAPPRIPDTFTFS
+119 GDPPPRIPDTFTFS
-133 QQLRHQLSGL
+133 EQLRHQLSGL
-143 ALVAIAPISPW
+143 ALVSIAPVSSW

-171 WHLYAEIM
+171 WHLWAEIM

-206 SVRPIQTGQPYE
+206 TVRPIQTGQPYE
-218 MPPSLTDAAPS
+218 MPPSLTDAVPS
-229 AIEPQNRWQER
+229 LSESQNRWQSR
-240 ISLVPGPLKRNLL
+240 ISLVPGQLHRNLL
-253 RNYRGLSSALVLS
+253 KNYRGLSKALIFS
-266 MVRSAGLD
+266 MIRSASLD

-281 LNSDDWGQL
+281 LNPDEWQQL
-290 FHRWRYWLQAL
+290 FQRWLYWLQCL
-301 ETSNFKP
+301 ENSKFHP

-319 WPIPDNFTKKAV
+319 WPAPDRTREAQ
-331 PDLHSQAVPENESA
+331 PQDLNSQEKLGNES
-345 FKYESNS
+345 ESSSSS
-352 PIPASFSNKSNSPL
+352 PVFTLSEAEK
-366 ASSFFLIPSSF
+366 PSSF
-377 SSVQELL
+377 SSVQEILN
-384 DSYYTRETNQ
+384 SYYTGQINQ
-394 QVFAQL
+394 EVFAQL
-400 RHQLSQKLNSILA
+400 RHQLTQKLNNVLA

-427 QSAGADTQKD
+427 QSADADTHKSQ
-437 RADLLM
+437 ADLLM
-443 ANLQHWQPG
+443 ANLQHWEPG
-452 MKSISLPDFETNQPV
+452 MKSISLPDFETEKPV
-467 VIPLN
+467 IIPLN

-483 LYKTHQKLKRARTA
+483 IYKKHQKLKRARIA

-503 SVQEEIDYLEQVEAA
+503 AVQEEIDYLEQVEVA
-518 LAVLESYR
+518 LSVLETYR
-526 TPEDLQTLV
+526 NTQDLQTLA

-554 SDKTEAIEFHRYQTP
+554 TDKNAAIEFHRYQTP

-669 IVWGRPQQARA
+669 IVWGRPQQAPA

>member
-1 MAESDTAN
+1 MQ
-9 HNLPGIILRS
+9 P
-19 IALGLT
+19 
-25 NPTICDKLFDIFD
+25 
-38 IIEYLYL
+38 
-45 TIESSLFLPET
+45 
-56 TVQSVDFTTL
+56 VDFTTL
-66 TAACSE
+66 TATCSE
-72 LRVQWLPARLEQV
+72 LRAQWLPARLEQV

-99 MKQRGWIDIS
+99 MNGRGWIDIS
-109 WHPAAARICA
+109 SHPAAARICV
-119 GDAPPRIPDTFTFS
+119 GDPPPRIPDTFTFS
-133 QQLRHQLSGL
+133 EQLRHQLSGL
-143 ALVAIAPISPW
+143 ALVSIAPVSSW

-218 MPPSLTDAAPS
+218 MPPSLTDAVPS
-229 AIEPQNRWQER
+229 LSESLDRWKER
-240 ISLVPGPLKRNLL
+240 ISLVPGPLKGNLL
-253 RNYRGLSSALVLS
+253 KNYRGLSKALVVSMILS
-266 MVRSAGLD
+266 ANLD

-281 LNSDDWGQL
+281 LNPDEWQQL
-290 FHRWRYWLQAL
+290 FQRWLYWLQCL
-301 ETSNFKP
+301 ENSKFQA
-308 SFTPE
+308 SFTPQ
-313 GYTVID
+313 GYSVID
-319 WPIPDNFTKKAV
+319 WPT
-331 PDLHSQAVPENESA
+331 PENSSSSSVSPSINPSVKSATESA
-345 FKYESNS
+345 AEPF
-352 PIPASFSNKSNSPL
+352 
-366 ASSFFLIPSSF
+366 
-377 SSVQELL
+377 SVQELL
-384 DSYYTRETNQ
+384 NSYYTGEINQ

-400 RHQLSQKLNSILA
+400 RHQLTQKLNTVLA

-427 QSAGADTQKD
+427 QSAGADTHKSQ
-437 RADLLM
+437 ADLLM
-443 ANLQHWQPG
+443 ANLQHWEPG
-452 MKSISLPDFETNQPV
+452 MKSISLPDFETEKPV
-467 VIPLN
+467 LIPLN
-472 PEKNAVQNAQA
+472 VEKNAVQNAQA
-483 LYKTHQKLKRARTA
+483 IYKKHQKLKRARIA

-503 SVQEEIDYLEQVEAA
+503 AVQEEIDYLEQVEAA
-518 LAVLESYR
+518 LSVLETYR
-526 TPEDLQTLV
+526 NTQDLQTLA

-541 IQQKYLDVPDYRS
+541 IQQKYLVVPDYRS
-554 SDKTEAIEFHRYQTP
+554 TDKNAAIEFHRYQTP

-611 LKPGTV
+611 LTPGNV
-617 AEETDLQF
+617 AQETDLQF

-669 IVWGRPQQARA
+669 IVWGRPQQAPA

>member
-1 MAESDTAN
+1 M
-9 HNLPGIILRS
+9 
-19 IALGLT
+19 
-25 NPTICDKLFDIFD
+25 
-38 IIEYLYL
+38 
-45 TIESSLFLPET
+45 
-56 TVQSVDFTTL
+56 
-66 TAACSE
+66 
-72 LRVQWLPARLEQV
+72 
-85 YQRDRFTVSLALRT
+85 
-99 MKQRGWIDIS
+99 
-109 WHPAAARICA
+109 
-119 GDAPPRIPDTFTFS
+119 
-133 QQLRHQLSGL
+133 
-143 ALVAIAPISPW
+143 
-154 ERVIDL
+154 

-171 WHLYAEIM
+171 WHLWAEIM

-206 SVRPIQTGQPYE
+206 TVRPIQTGQPYE
-218 MPPSLTDAAPS
+218 MPPSLTDAVPS
-229 AIEPQNRWQER
+229 LSESQNRWQSR
-240 ISLVPGPLKRNLL
+240 ISLVPGQLHRNLL
-253 RNYRGLSSALVLS
+253 KNYRGLSKALIFS
-266 MVRSAGLD
+266 MIRSASLD

-281 LNSDDWGQL
+281 LNPDQWQQL
-290 FHRWRYWLQAL
+290 FQRWLYWLQCL
-301 ETSNFKP
+301 ENSKFHP
-308 SFTPE
+308 SFTRE

-319 WPIPDNFTKKAV
+319 WPT
-331 PDLHSQAVPENESA
+331 PENNA
-345 FKYESNS
+345 V
-352 PIPASFSNKSNSPL
+352 
-366 ASSFFLIPSSF
+366 SSYSSSLIPTAIELTSVKSVTESVAEPS
-377 SSVQELL
+377 SSVQEILN
-384 DSYYTRETNQ
+384 SYYTGQINQ
-394 QVFAQL
+394 EVFAQL
-400 RHQLSQKLNSILA
+400 RHQLTQKLNNVLA

-427 QSAGADTQKD
+427 QSADADTHKSQ
-437 RADLLM
+437 ADLLM
-443 ANLQHWQPG
+443 ASLQHWEPG
-452 MKSISLPDFETNQPV
+452 MKSISLPDFETEKPV
-467 VIPLN
+467 IIPLN

-483 LYKTHQKLKRARTA
+483 LYKKHQKLKRARIA

-503 SVQEEIDYLEQVEAA
+503 AVQEEIDYLEQVEVA
-518 LAVLESYR
+518 LSVLETYR
-526 TPEDLQTLV
+526 NTQDLQTLA

-541 IQQKYLDVPDYRS
+541 NQQKYLDVPDYRS
-554 SDKTEAIEFHRYQTP
+554 TDKNAAIEFHRYQTP

-669 IVWGRPQQARA
+669 IVWGRPQQAPA

>member
-1 MAESDTAN
+1 MQ
-9 HNLPGIILRS
+9 P
-19 IALGLT
+19 
-25 NPTICDKLFDIFD
+25 
-38 IIEYLYL
+38 
-45 TIESSLFLPET
+45 
-56 TVQSVDFTTL
+56 VDFTTL

-72 LRVQWLPARLEQV
+72 LRAQWLPARLEQV

-99 MKQRGWIDIS
+99 MKGRGWIDLS
-109 WHPAAARICA
+109 SHPAAARICV
-119 GDAPPRIPDTFTFS
+119 GDSPPRIPDTFTFS
-133 QQLRHQLSGL
+133 EQLRHQLCGL
-143 ALVAIAPISPW
+143 ALVAIAPVSPW

-160 QFAKRPGEPAL
+160 QFAKRPGEGAL

-179 GKYSNV
+179 GKYSNI
-185 ILTAQDNL
+185 ILTASDNL
-193 VVTCAHQVSAKQS
+193 VVTCAHQVGVKQS

-218 MPPSLTDAAPS
+218 LPPSLTDAVPS
-229 AIEPQNRWQER
+229 LSEPQNRWQER
-240 ISLVPGPLKRNLL
+240 ISLVPGQLKTNLL
-253 RNYRGLSSALVLS
+253 KNYRGLSKGLVVS
-266 MVRSAGLD
+266 MIRSASLD

-281 LNSDDWGQL
+281 LNPHQWQQL
-290 FHRWRYWLQAL
+290 FHRWQYWLQCL
-301 ETSNFKP
+301 ENSKFHP

-319 WPIPDNFTKKAV
+319 WPAPEKNGVGAV
-331 PDLHSQAVPENESA
+331 PPCPPSD
-345 FKYESNS
+345 
-352 PIPASFSNKSNSPL
+352 
-366 ASSFFLIPSSF
+366 SSF

-384 DSYYTRETNQ
+384 NSYYTGEINQ
-394 QVFAQL
+394 QLFAQL
-400 RHQLSQKLNSILA
+400 RHQLTQKLNNILA

-427 QSAGADTQKD
+427 QSADADTHKSQ
-437 RADLLM
+437 ADLLM

-452 MKSISLPDFETNQPV
+452 MKSISLPDFETEKPV
-467 VIPLN
+467 AIPLN

-483 LYKTHQKLKRARTA
+483 IYKKHQKLKRARVA

-503 SVQEEIDYLEQVEAA
+503 AVQAEIDYLEQVEAA
-518 LAVLESYR
+518 LSVLETYR
-526 TPEDLQTLV
+526 NTQDLQTLA

-541 IQQKYLDVPDYRS
+541 IQQKYLNVPDYRS
-554 SDKTEAIEFHRYQTP
+554 TDKDAAIEFHRYQTP

-633 SRARHSEQVPVVY
+633 SRARQSEQVPVVY

-669 IVWGRPQQARA
+669 IVWGRPQQALA

>member
-1 MAESDTAN
+1 MQ
-9 HNLPGIILRS
+9 P
-19 IALGLT
+19 
-25 NPTICDKLFDIFD
+25 
-38 IIEYLYL
+38 
-45 TIESSLFLPET
+45 
-56 TVQSVDFTTL
+56 VDFTTL

-72 LRVQWLPARLEQV
+72 LRAQWLPARLEQV

-99 MKQRGWIDIS
+99 MKGRGWIDLS
-109 WHPAAARICA
+109 WHPVAARICV
-119 GDAPPRIPDTFTFS
+119 GDPPPRIPDTFTFS
-133 QQLRHQLSGL
+133 EQLRHQLSGL
-143 ALVAIAPISPW
+143 ALVSIAPVSSW

-206 SVRPIQTGQPYE
+206 TVRPIQTGQPYE
-218 MPPSLTDAAPS
+218 MPPSLTDAVPS
-229 AIEPQNRWQER
+229 LSESQNRWQSR
-240 ISLVPGPLKRNLL
+240 ISLVPGQLKGNLL
-253 RNYRGLSSALVLS
+253 KNYRGMSKALVLS
-266 MVRSAGLD
+266 MIRSASLD

-281 LNSDDWGQL
+281 LNPDEWQQL
-290 FHRWRYWLQAL
+290 FQRWLYWLQCL
-301 ETSNFKP
+301 ENSKFHP

-319 WPIPDNFTKKAV
+319 WPT
-331 PDLHSQAVPENESA
+331 PENVGAVSCQP
-345 FKYESNS
+345 SD
-352 PIPASFSNKSNSPL
+352 
-366 ASSFFLIPSSF
+366 SSFLTSVKSVTESVAELP
-377 SSVQELL
+377 SSVQEILN
-384 DSYYTRETNQ
+384 SYYTGEINQ
-394 QVFAQL
+394 EVFAQL
-400 RHQLSQKLNSILA
+400 RHQLTQKLNNVLA

-427 QSAGADTQKD
+427 QSADADTHKSQ
-437 RADLLM
+437 ADLLM
-443 ANLQHWQPG
+443 ANLQHWEPG
-452 MKSISLPDFETNQPV
+452 MKSISLPDFETEKPV
-467 VIPLN
+467 IISLN

-483 LYKTHQKLKRARTA
+483 LYKKHQKLKRARIA

-503 SVQEEIDYLEQVEAA
+503 AVQEEIDYLEQVEVA
-518 LAVLESYR
+518 LSVLETYR
-526 TPEDLQTLV
+526 NTQDLQTLA

-554 SDKTEAIEFHRYQTP
+554 TDKNAAIEFHRYQTP

-669 IVWGRPQQARA
+669 IVWGRPQQAPA

>member
-1 MAESDTAN
+1 MQ
-9 HNLPGIILRS
+9 P
-19 IALGLT
+19 
-25 NPTICDKLFDIFD
+25 
-38 IIEYLYL
+38 
-45 TIESSLFLPET
+45 
-56 TVQSVDFTTL
+56 VDFTTL

-72 LRVQWLPARLEQV
+72 LRAQWLPARLEQV

-99 MKQRGWIDIS
+99 MKGRGWIDLC
-109 WHPAAARICA
+109 WHPVAARICV
-119 GDAPPRIPDTFTFS
+119 GDPPPRIPDTFTFS
-133 QQLRHQLSGL
+133 EQLRHQLSGL
-143 ALVAIAPISPW
+143 ALVSIAPVSSW

-171 WHLYAEIM
+171 WHLWAEIM

-206 SVRPIQTGQPYE
+206 TVRPIQTGQPYE
-218 MPPSLTDAAPS
+218 MPPSLTDAVPS
-229 AIEPQNRWQER
+229 LSESQNRWQSR
-240 ISLVPGPLKRNLL
+240 ISLVPGQLHRNLL
-253 RNYRGLSSALVLS
+253 KNYRGLSKALIFS
-266 MVRSAGLD
+266 MIRSASLD

-281 LNSDDWGQL
+281 LNPDQWQQL
-290 FHRWRYWLQAL
+290 FQRWLYWLQCL
-301 ETSNFKP
+301 ENSKFHP

-319 WPIPDNFTKKAV
+319 WPAPDHTREAE
-331 PDLHSQAVPENESA
+331 PQDLHSQAELGNESD
-345 FKYESNS
+345 SS
-352 PIPASFSNKSNSPL
+352 SSSPL
-366 ASSFFLIPSSF
+366 FTLSEAEKSSSF

-384 DSYYTRETNQ
+384 NSYYTGQINQ
-394 QVFAQL
+394 EVFAQL
-400 RHQLSQKLNSILA
+400 RHQLTQKLNNVLA

-427 QSAGADTQKD
+427 QSADADTHKSQ
-437 RADLLM
+437 ADLLM
-443 ANLQHWQPG
+443 ANLHHWEPG
-452 MKSISLPDFETNQPV
+452 MKSISLPDFETEKPV
-467 VIPLN
+467 IISLN

-483 LYKTHQKLKRARTA
+483 IYKKHQKLKRARIA

-503 SVQEEIDYLEQVEAA
+503 AVQEEIDYLEQVEVA
-518 LAVLESYR
+518 LSVLETYR
-526 TPEDLQTLV
+526 NTQDLQTLA

-554 SDKTEAIEFHRYQTP
+554 TDKNAAIEFHRYQTP

-669 IVWGRPQQARA
+669 IVWGRPQQAPA